1 MDISQITLPRKRKLW
16 AAVAFLAAAFGASS
30 ATLPIYVNNA
40 PFISPPQQTNIDAQ
54 AWFNRAYFSV
64 ATLTGLPF
72 ESLNTRFFTNVT
84 ASVGLYP
91 AGTMIVD
98 PGLRFFRNSNG
109 QRFWMD
115 NWENNG
121 TISTDHNSFFLFGG
135 LNLFFSDSR
144 ASILQVAATNITS
157 TGPLFSGAHGL
168 IRLEGQR
175 INLSRTSLRTGN
187 TALSSGI
194 LGGGFLGL
202 SNYVNDIGIADL
214 YWGEGDGDHL
224 AAANSTTMRLDGQA
238 LRPVFSLPFPSS
250 TFHEVIT
257 LSTFG
262 SFPLTNSTVVP
273 GGSFFFGT
281 NFFSSGGLT
290 GYGAV
295 AYTNS
300 LSPTSRVVQVVF
312 FPTNTADSN
321 FVTDVRFYDPSGGFG
336 FANPAIAVV
345 GFHSTDFDITTQ
357 TTGTDSVYLSDAL
370 ATTTNVFLA
379 RNQSAN
385 TRRPSSYELTRSVP
399 IGYFSGVPG
408 NTAYDTNLLYN
419 STFTRTSVTNRYAG
433 YAAQV
438 DLLSSSPNGSIPYD
452 VTNVP
457 GRIEILGD
465 EVNLEQTRIR
475 AESAVIIKA
484 NNLTSNQ
491 LAMVDAPLINFDARS
506 FQPTFIISNLA
517 PQSVRR
523 LSGIVRAWSAAWE
536 NFEGVPAG
544 AGFVTNS
551 VSFHVMIVESQLRS
565 QVPVTVNEF
574 AARGTNVVI
583 NDLLNIRKS
592 FVVEGNSFHLTGGL
606 NLPFGVNLA
615 SNTMINV
622 RNFTND
628 GVINI
633 LGSEYFGTDRALSY
647 SNYINRGTNIASSHE
662 IRTRNF
668 ENPGC
673 IVANGGLFSLDALT
687 ATLVGNPLITSNY
700 VSTNLVFLFPSGL
713 TNVVT
718 TNITVLQGAPKIEGA
733 SDVQIFVRDLTVSN
747 SIINAS
753 RLIMSVTNR
762 LADSGV
768 GATNFWSV
776 TGGFNLMR
784 RPTTSD
790 LLGTYLRSTTP
801 RLGQASHYWS
811 ATNLGAVSAGFTN
824 NLALGKLILD
834 GGDGSLFR
842 FFGQGTNN
850 ALYVDYIELLNAATN
865 FNSLLAIAPNL
876 TIYFANA
883 NVPAERLD
891 GAAGGRLRWVPTYAG
906 PLSSTNIT
914 YFVTN
919 GVGVVTSNTYTFN
932 IALVTSQNLD
942 SDGDGI
948 ANVDDPE
955 PILVAGS
962 AGLSISLAAAPE
974 RRVEL
979 SWRALSYSSNFLEFK
994 ASAGPT
1000 DWQVLTNFQMGP
1012 LTWPVTVIDPIATNG
1027 ASRVYR
1033 LRVHPAPF

>member
-1 MDISQITLPRKRKLW
+1 MDISQITLPRTRKVGSIVTLL
-16 AAVAFLAAAFGASS
+16 AVAFGAS
-30 ATLPIYVNNA
+30 ANTLPIYINNA
-40 PFISPPQQTNIDAQ
+40 PFISPPAQTNIDAR
-54 AWFNRAYFSV
+54 AWLNRAYFNV
-64 ATLTGLPF
+64 VTPTGLPF

-84 ASVGLYP
+84 ASSGLYP

-98 PGLRFFRNSNG
+98 PGLRFFRNTNG

-135 LNLFFSDSR
+135 LSLFFSDSR

-168 IRLEGQR
+168 IRLEGRR
-175 INLSRTSLRTGN
+175 INLGRTSLRTGS

-202 SNYVNDIGIADL
+202 SNYVNDIGVSDL
-214 YWGEGDGDHL
+214 YWGEGDGDAL
-224 AAANSTTMRLDGQA
+224 AAANSTAMRLDGQA
-238 LRPVFSLPFPSS
+238 FRPSFTLPLPSS
-250 TFHEVIT
+250 TFHQVIT
-257 LSTFG
+257 PSLFG
-262 SFPLTNSTVVP
+262 SFPITNSTVVP

-281 NFFSSGGLT
+281 NFFSSTNST

-295 AYTNS
+295 AYTNTIN
-300 LSPTSRVVQVVF
+300 PTSRVVQVVF
-312 FPTNTADSN
+312 YPTNTADSN
-321 FVTDVRFYDPSGGFG
+321 FVTDVRFYDPLGGFG
-336 FANPAIAVV
+336 SGNPAIAVV
-345 GFHSTDFDITTQ
+345 GFHSTDFDIATQ

-385 TRRPSSYELTRSVP
+385 TRRPNIYELTRSVP
-399 IGYFSGVPG
+399 IAYFLGTPG
-408 NTAYDTNLLYN
+408 NTAFETNLLYN
-419 STFTRTSVTNRYAG
+419 STFARNSVTNRYAG

-438 DLLSSSPNGSIPYD
+438 DLLSSSPSGSVPYD

-465 EVNLEQTRIR
+465 EVNLDQTRIR

-484 NNLTSNQ
+484 NNLASNQ

-506 FQPTFIISNLA
+506 LQPTFIISNLA

-523 LSGIVRAWSAAWE
+523 LSGIVRAWSAAWQ
-536 NFEGVPAG
+536 NFEAVPTAT
-544 AGFVTNS
+544 GFDTNT
-551 VSFHVMIVESQLRS
+551 VFFHVLIVESQLRS
-565 QVPVTVNEF
+565 LVPVTVNEF

-606 NLPFGVNLA
+606 NLPLGVNLA
-615 SNTMINV
+615 SNTLLNV

-633 LGSEYFGTDRALSY
+633 VGSEYFGTDRTLTY
-647 SNYINRGTNIASSHE
+647 SNYVNRGTNIASSHE

-687 ATLVGNPLITSNY
+687 ATLVGSPLITSNY
-700 VSTNLVFLFPSGL
+700 FVTNLFFLFPTGL
-713 TNVVT
+713 LTNITTNVV
-718 TNITVLQGAPKIEGA
+718 VLQGAPKIEGA
-733 SDVQIFVRDLTVSN
+733 SDVQIFARDLTVSN

-762 LADSGV
+762 LVDSGV

-776 TGGFNLMR
+776 TGGFNFIR

-790 LLGTYLRSTTP
+790 LLGTYLRSTVL

-811 ATNLGAVSAGFTN
+811 GTNLGAVSAGFTN

-834 GGDGSLFR
+834 GGDNSLFR

-865 FNSLLAIAPNL
+865 FNALFAIAPNL

-883 NVPAERLD
+883 NVPVSKLD
-891 GAAGGRLRWVPTYAG
+891 GAAGGRFRWVSSFTG

-914 YFVTN
+914 YPS
-919 GVGVVTSNTYTFN
+919 GNTYTFN
-932 IALVTSQNLD
+932 IALVTSKDLD

-948 ANVDDPE
+948 VNADDPT
-955 PILVAGS
+955 PVYVAES
-962 AGLSISLAAAPE
+962 AVLFVSLAAAPE
-974 RRVEL
+974 RCVEL
-979 SWRALSYSSNFLEFK
+979 NWNALSYSSNYLEFK
-994 ASAGPT
+994 ASGAT
-1000 DWQVLTNFQMGP
+1000 SDWQVLTNFHMGP
-1012 LTWPVTVIDPIATNG
+1012 YTWPVTIMDPITTNS

-1033 LRVHPAPF
+1033 LRVDPGPY